1 MKGYYTA
8 AISVRAIHAK
18 PLPFGVREGV
28 HLSQAKGFGLAI
40 LGAGSLSETE

>member
-18 PLPFGVREGV
+18 PLPFGV